1 MHFDGDPS
9 LPLQIH
15 GVEVLILGI
24 AVRHRPRHL
33 EESIREGGFPMVD
46 VGDDTK
52 VTNEGK

>member
-1 MHFDGDPS
+1 MHLNRNPS